1 MAEIMEVFKTLSKK
15 HEADIF
21 LFNAKINDANADELI
36 NKIRTIKKRNKNI
49 ILVLATNGGDPDAGY
64 RIVRIIKQYYEN
76 GIFSL
81 FVFGFCK
88 STGTLI
94 ALGADEIIMGDL
106 AEFGPLDIQ
115 LSGGDELT
123 NTSGLSYLQS
133 LIVLNEKIYS
143 SFEDN
148 FINLKSGYGI
158 TTKTAAEIG
167 SKLAIGIIE
176 PIAAQIDPLK
186 LGDVQRAIKIA
197 SAYGERILGANNE
210 DIESV
215 KKLIGNYPSHT
226 FVIDY
231 KEMKSLFPK
240 KKIRRPSD
248 QEYEIEDEIYGIVRK
263 EGKKKYIVYCN
274 EVETTT
280 NETQQPNEQGQ
291 QPTTNPQPVTEQSQ
305 GNGQNQT
312 QQ

>member
-1 MAEIMEVFKTLSKK
+1 MSDIMSVFKDISQKQD
-15 HEADIF
+15 ADIF
-21 LFNAKINDANADELI
+21 LFNAKINNANADELI
-36 NKIRTIKKRNKNI
+36 NQIRSVKKRKKNI
-49 ILVLATNGGDPDAGY
+49 ILVLTTNGGDPDAGY
-64 RIVRIIKQYYEN
+64 RIVRIIKQYYDK
-76 GIFSL
+76 GRFFL
-81 FVFGFCK
+81 YVFGFCK

-94 ALGADEIIMGDL
+94 ALGADEIVMGDL

-148 FINLKSGYGI
+148 FINLKGGYGI

-176 PIAAQIDPLK
+176 PISAQIDPLK
-186 LGDVQRAIKIA
+186 LGEVQRAIKIA
-197 SAYGERILGANNE
+197 SAYGERILGINND

-226 FVIDY
+226 FVIDF
-231 KEMKSLFPK
+231 KEMVSLFPK
-240 KKIRRPSD
+240 KKIRRPND
-248 QEYEIEDEIYGIVRK
+248 EEYQIEGEIYGIVRK
-263 EGKKKYIVYCN
+263 EGKKKYIVHCN
-274 EVETTT
+274 PEDESTPE
-280 NETQQPNEQGQ
+280 NQEQNGQ
-291 QPTTNPQPVTEQSQ
+291 EQKPVANPQPVGEQPQ
-305 GNGQNQT
+305 GNGQL
-312 QQ
+312 